1 MAKTILINGVDFTS
15 YFTPAGFLCSYEKIE
30 GQNSGVMKN
39 GDMLQDILSVK
50 ARGQATCI
58 PLTDA
63 QQANLLTTIYS
74 SQPVL
79 LQYFDARLG
88 ADRSVEAYMEA
99 SETTYRGF
107 GGTGVEFW
115 TGLVVSFREV

>member
-1 MAKTILINGVDFTS
+1 MAKKIIINGVDFTK
-15 YFTPAGFLCSYEKIE
+15 YFTSAGFVCSYEKIE

-39 GDMLQDILSVK
+39 GDMLQDILAIK
-50 ARGQATCI
+50 ARGQAACM

-63 QQANLLTTIYS
+63 QQANLLTTIYD

-79 LQYFDARLG
+79 LQYFDARFG
-88 ADRSVEAYMEA
+88 GDRTIEAYMETN
-99 SETTYRGF
+99 ETIYRGF

-115 TGLVVSFREV
+115 TGLVVSFSEV

>member
-1 MAKTILINGVDFTS
+1 MAKTIIINGVDFTE
-15 YFTPAGFLCSYEKIE
+15 YFTSAGFVCSYEKIE

-39 GDMLQDILSVK
+39 GDMLQDILAIK
-50 ARGQATCI
+50 ARGKAACM

-63 QQANLLTTIYS
+63 QQANLLTTIYD

-88 ADRSVEAYMEA
+88 GDRTIEAYMETN
-99 SETTYRGF
+99 ETTYRGF
-107 GGTGVEFW
+107 GGTGIEFW
-115 TGLVVSFREV
+115 TDLVVSFSEV

>member
-1 MAKTILINGVDFTS
+1 MAKKIIINGVDFTD
-15 YFTPAGFLCSYEKIE
+15 YFMPSGFACSYEKIE

-39 GDMLQDILSVK
+39 GNRLQDIIAVK
-50 ARGQATCI
+50 ASGQAKCM
-58 PLTDA
+58 PLTDE
-63 QQANLLTTIYS
+63 QQANLLTTIYD

-88 ADRSVEAYMEA
+88 YDRTIEAYMETN
-99 SETTYRGF
+99 ETTYKGY

-115 TGLVVSFREV
+115 TDLVVSFSEV